1 METRPESVYT
11 TPKLILDQLHK
22 ADTGAD
28 ETTEEKFDEDWD
40 LIRRYCWAYSRTIES
55 QTNCTFVPY
64 YATKNKYFGTE
75 IRAGNFAYQQDTG
88 IYRLDLWE
96 DLLSVD
102 SITWD
107 GTAITSS
114 EYRLVGENS
123 SADAYPY
130 ARILFDASEMPDYD
144 TDFDTAIVI
153 AGEWGVHDNSTSAY
167 TDVTTLAAAISSTT
181 ATTIE
186 LADDGAL
193 LFQIYQYIK
202 IDDELMLIT
211 DLENTTAP
219 ANDTLTVQRGVNGYT
234 AATHDDASTISR
246 WNVVY
251 DVQELGTRMCAYFYG
266 KRDDTGE
273 VINILPDGTLSF
285 AQFSRELNAI
295 VQRRRRSLMGVP

>member
-1 METRPESVYT
+1 METRPDSVYT

-22 ADTGAD
+22 ANTGED

-40 LIRRYCWAYSRTIES
+40 LIRRYCWAYSEMIES
-55 QTNCTFVPY
+55 QTNCTFAPY

-75 IRAGNFAYQQDTG
+75 IRVGNFAYQQDTG

-96 DLLSVD
+96 DLLGID

-107 GTAITSS
+107 GTALTDD
-114 EYRLVGENS
+114 EYRLVGENN
-123 SADAYPY
+123 SADTYPY
-130 ARILFDASEMPDYD
+130 ARILFDASEVPDYD

-153 AGEWGVHDNSTSAY
+153 AGEWGVHDNPTSAY
-167 TDVTTLAAAISSTT
+167 TDATEITAAIADTTSTSV
-181 ATTIE
+181 TILNGE
-186 LADDGAL
+186 YT

-202 IDDELMLIT
+202 IDDELMFIT
-211 DLENTTAP
+211 DISVGGPT
-219 ANDTLTVQRGVNGYT
+219 DTLTVVRGANGYT
-234 AATHDDASTISR
+234 AATHDNGSTISR

-273 VINILPDGTLSF
+273 MINFLPDGSVIF

-295 VQRRRRSLMGVP
+295 VRRRRRSLMGVS